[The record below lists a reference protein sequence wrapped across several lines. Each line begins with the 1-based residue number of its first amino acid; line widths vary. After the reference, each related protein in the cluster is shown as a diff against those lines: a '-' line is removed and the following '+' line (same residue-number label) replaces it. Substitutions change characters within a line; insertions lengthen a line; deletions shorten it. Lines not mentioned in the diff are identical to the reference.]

1 MIHEG
6 GSGGGGATERKSS
19 NSVWGLAGAK
29 ASATAVFLQRN
40 DCICN
45 VKPIC
50 NTLFL
55 LHAPRPQSQSDEGSQ
70 ISAVTDNNGM

>member
-1 MIHEG
+1 MGSQSGEVQIV
-6 GSGGGGATERKSS
+6 SGGWR
-19 NSVWGLAGAK
+19 VAK

-45 VKPIC
+45 VKPIY
-50 NTLFL
+50 NALFL
-55 LHAPRPQSQSDEGSQ
+55 LHAPQPPSQSDEGSQ